1 MRKKHGKTAHPG
13 TLAGTPNGSLT
24 LDLVTVLFQ
33 LQHAETISLKYSEII
48 PNSYSQTFPDRLE
61 AWKPL
66 RFAGPRS
73 NIWASSKG
81 VTAPSSSKPGR
92 NEACENQQTNSN
104 MEKKHETTT
113 ILQHEIEMESVI
125 VTDNWLPY
133 ARTSARSLNTLKQL
147 DLPCRTLLKEETWL
161 NHVTRFALLHPFFTL
176 ACAHVHMHVN
186 DMCVVLQPPSLR
198 ITSSSALMPKL
209 PSSLRFAD
217 ASSAWTADWS
227 SQHFGGLTFQYFSHI
242 LRCIKCPLFLHRTR
256 DLNRSICIKFVAKA
270 KFAKTLLN

>member
-33 LQHAETISLKYSEII
+33 LQHAETISLKYFEII

-161 NHVTRFALLHPFFTL
+161 NHVTRYCPATSILYPCMR
-176 ACAHVHMHVN
+176 ACAHACKWHVCSTTATVATHN
-186 DMCVVLQPPSLR
+186 FFFRPHAQAAFIIEVCRCQLR
-198 ITSSSALMPKL
+198 LDSGLVFAAFWRSHFSILFTH
-209 PSSLRFAD
+209 SSLHQVPFV
-217 ASSAWTADWS
+217 S
-227 SQHFGGLTFQYFSHI
+227 SQNPRFKPVNLYQ
-242 LRCIKCPLFLHRTR
+242 
-256 DLNRSICIKFVAKA
+256 ICGQSKIG
-270 KFAKTLLN
+270 